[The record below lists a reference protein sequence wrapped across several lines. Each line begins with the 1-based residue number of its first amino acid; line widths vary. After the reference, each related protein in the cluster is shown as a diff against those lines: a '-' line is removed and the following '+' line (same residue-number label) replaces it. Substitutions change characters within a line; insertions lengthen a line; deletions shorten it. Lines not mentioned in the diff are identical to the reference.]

1 MWVRSDWWAVVVIEA
16 VAGRAE
22 ISHLHLFVSVISIN
36 IRQHITSFSLTTTT
50 PCNDTTPFSFP
61 PISARYV
68 GSMVSDVHR
77 TILYGGIFM
86 YPADKK
92 SVKGKLRL
100 LYEGGALVYS
110 THCTWRHV
118 DEVTYSTEI
127 INTPS
132 EYACAMMHNP
142 P

>member
-1 MWVRSDWWAVVVIEA
+1 MLRFLTCTS
-16 VAGRAE
+16 
-22 ISHLHLFVSVISIN
+22 FVSVISIN
-36 IRQHITSFSLTTTT
+36 IRQHITSFSFTTTT
-50 PCNDTTPFSFP
+50 PCNGTTPSSFP

-110 THCTWRHV
+110 THCR
-118 DEVTYSTEI
+118 DL
-127 INTPS
+127 
-132 EYACAMMHNP
+132 
-142 P
+142 